1 MKKYFT
7 SALTSMVLATTMSVH
22 AMGFPNK
29 PITIIVHSSPGGQLD
44 LTARALAPAMGE
56 YLKQRI
62 IIENKPG
69 ASGLI
74 GIHQAKRSPADGY
87 TILAAASTISA
98 LPSLKINPGYDL
110 KKDFAA
116 IGGMVKF
123 PYVAVTASSSSFNNI
138 KEFVDKAKAA
148 PEKYSYASAGNGS
161 TSHMAPALLIAK
173 EKINVVN
180 IPYKGNGAALPDVIS
195 GRAEIFFEN
204 YGIAQP
210 HIAAGR
216 LKPLAVTSEQRMPE
230 LPNVPTV
237 KEQLHNDYVFNL
249 WLGLFA
255 PKGTQPEVLN
265 SLQEALKFALS
276 NPDTEKKFQREGIS
290 TFPIFG
296 KDFEQVAYSDQ
307 IVFDKLVKDIG
318 YVKD

>member
-1 MKKYFT
+1 MVF
-7 SALTSMVLATTMSVH
+7 SAVIGTLPLQALA
-22 AMGFPNK
+22 FPEK
-29 PITIIVHSSPGGQLD
+29 PITIVVHSSPGGQLD

-56 YLKQRI
+56 YLNQKI

-74 GIHQAKRSPADGY
+74 GIQQVKRSQADGY

-98 LPSLKINPGYDL
+98 LPSLKINPGYSL

-123 PYVAVTASSSSFNNI
+123 PYLAVTATSSNFNSVR
-138 KEFVDKAKAA
+138 EFVDKARQE

-161 TSHMAPALLIAK
+161 TSHMAAALLMAK

-195 GRAEIFFEN
+195 GRAEIFFEV

-210 HIAAGR
+210 HITAGR
-216 LKPLAVTSEQRMPE
+216 LKPLAVTSDQRMPE
-230 LPNVPTV
+230 LPQVSTV
-237 KEQLHNDYVFNL
+237 KEQLSNDYVFDL

-255 PKGTQPEVLN
+255 PQGTPPAVL
-265 SLQEALKFALS
+265 SRLQGALKFALD
-276 NPDTEKKFQREGIS
+276 NPDIKNKFKREGIS
-290 TFPIFG
+290 TFPVFG
-296 KDFEQVAYSDQ
+296 ADFEQVAAGDQ
-307 IVFDKLVKDIG
+307 LVFDKLVQDIG
-318 YVKD
+318 YQKD